1 MKGCKSDS
9 TEQSGVG
16 NGHCWGPLDSG
27 GILDQTQIQ
36 IQKAKLGSLVPMDSE
51 GEICEILLTVF
62 WQLFQV
68 QHTMLYSCLRN
79 FHVIHTLFW
88 CTNVWNSVVQKPIW
102 ENSWKTAKLIA
113 DKGSW
118 GVDWEV
124 LLPGFGLDNRL
135 PALST
140 LGTTNTFC
148 YFDKYIFVFE

>member
-1 MKGCKSDS
+1 MQEWLDWTVRSRQRTLLGTIGLWRNTWSNTNTNTKGKAGEFG
-9 TEQSGVG
+9 T
-16 NGHCWGPLDSG
+16 NGLWRRDLWDIAD
-27 GILDQTQIQ
+27 GILT
-36 IQKAKLGSLVPMDSE
+36 AFSSPAYNV
-51 GEICEILLTVF
+51 
-62 WQLFQV
+62 
-68 QHTMLYSCLRN
+68 SCLRN

-118 GVDWEV
+118 GVDCEV

-148 YFDKYIFVFE
+148 YFDKYIVVYK